1 MDELRVDAVNPN
13 EAIEK
18 AMKEYLEGTL
28 LPTSGKYVDV
38 KFSIEKDIFAENPC
52 NH

>member
-28 LPTSGKYVDV
+28 LPTSEKYIDV
-38 KFSIEKDIFAENPC
+38 KFYVEGKAE
-52 NH
+52 